1 MLVFS
6 LKSVCTVR
14 NFSII
19 ITVSRKLDSGSCLRR
34 KFTFQ
39 TVLFQ
44 SQLRKNYLTLRRQN
58 FIGVLVPVAPDL
70 AKTVK
75 VKSDYSENL
84 AKVFGG
90 AKNGNFG

>member
-1 MLVFS
+1 M
-6 LKSVCTVR
+6 R

-44 SQLRKNYLTLRRQN
+44 SKLRKNYLTLRRPK
-58 FIGVLVPVAPDL
+58 FIRVHVPVAPDL

-75 VKSDYSENL
+75 VKSDHFENL
-84 AKVFGG
+84 AKVLGG
-90 AKNGNFG
+90 AKSGKFRL